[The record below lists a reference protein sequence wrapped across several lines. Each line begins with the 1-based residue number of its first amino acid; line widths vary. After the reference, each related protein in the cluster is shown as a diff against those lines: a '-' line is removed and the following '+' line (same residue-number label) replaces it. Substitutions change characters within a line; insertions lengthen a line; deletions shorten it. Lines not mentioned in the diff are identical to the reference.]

1 MGGSSA
7 SASTSQ
13 RADPAADRF
22 AGVRAM
28 APVTVAYVP
37 FGLLV
42 GSAVGASANPL
53 AAWLATMTIYG
64 GAAHLA
70 VLAVLAQG
78 SGWPAAAAVGLLV
91 NARLIAYAT
100 AMAPQW
106 RSAPLHH
113 RVVAALMLTDA
124 PWALSRGRA
133 QDQRRFYLG
142 AALTLFIAWPLLV
155 TLGAMASGWLG
166 GAPLL
171 GLLPAVTLGAAVVQ
185 QMHQRPAVAAVA
197 AGACCAVLTAAWP
210 AGVSLAVSGAVG
222 AVAGLVSVRVR

>member
-1 MGGSSA
+1 MGGSR
-7 SASTSQ
+7 ASTTEIE
-13 RADPAADRF
+13 PAADRF

-28 APVTVAYVP
+28 APVTLAYVP

-70 VLAVLAQG
+70 VLGVLAQG

-106 RSAPLHH
+106 RSAPL
-113 RVVAALMLTDA
+113 RYRAVAALVLTDA

-142 AALTLFIAWPLLV
+142 AALTLFAAWPVLV
-155 TLGAMASGWLG
+155 TLGAMASGWLN
-166 GAPLL
+166 GAPVLA
-171 GLLPAVTLGAAVVQ
+171 LLPAVTLGAAVVSQ
-185 QMHQRPAVAAVA
+185 LHQRPAVAAVLA
-197 AGACCAVLTAAWP
+197 ASSCAVLTAAWS
-210 AGVSLAVSGAVG
+210 AGVSLALSGAVG
-222 AVAGLVSVRVR
+222 AIAGLASERAR

>member
-1 MGGSSA
+1 MGGSR
-7 SASTSQ
+7 ASTTETE
-13 RADPAADRF
+13 PIADRF

-28 APVTVAYVP
+28 APVTLAYVP

-70 VLAVLAQG
+70 VLGVLAQG

-106 RSAPLHH
+106 RSAPL
-113 RVVAALMLTDA
+113 RYRAVAALVLTDA

-142 AALTLFIAWPLLV
+142 AALTLFAAWPVLV
-155 TLGAMASGWLG
+155 TLGAMASGWLN
-166 GAPLL
+166 GAPVLA
-171 GLLPAVTLGAAVVQ
+171 LLPAVTLGAAVVSQ
-185 QMHQRPAVAAVA
+185 LHQRPAVAAVLA
-197 AGACCAVLTAAWP
+197 ASSCAVLTAAWS
-210 AGVSLAVSGAVG
+210 AGVSLALSGAVG
-222 AVAGLVSVRVR
+222 AIAGLASERAR